1 MSKNKKQTNRLKGFV
16 KKGWGY
22 EYIFVTN
29 ELYCLKA
36 LHFTSAGNK
45 FSMHFHRDKDES
57 WYVEEGSFLLR
68 LLNTHTGSI
77 EEKILDT
84 ESTIRIFPF
93 TIHQLVALEDD
104 SRILEVSTADSVED
118 NYRVAPGDSQSV

>member
-1 MSKNKKQTNRLKGFV
+1 MSQMKKRLNGFV

-22 EYIFVTN
+22 EYIFITN

-36 LHFTSAGNK
+36 LHFTKTGNR
-45 FSMHFHRDKDES
+45 FSMHFHKEKDES

-68 LLNTHTGSI
+68 TINTDTGTI
-77 EEKILDT
+77 EEQVLDK
-84 ESTIRIFPF
+84 EDTIRILPF

-104 SRILEVSTADSVED
+104 SRILEVSTADCVED
-118 NYRVAPGDSQSV
+118 NYRVSPGDSQSA

>member
-1 MSKNKKQTNRLKGFV
+1 MSNHPKSKNRLEGYV

-22 EYIFVTN
+22 EYIFITN

-36 LHFTSAGNK
+36 LHFTKAGNK
-45 FSMHFHRDKDES
+45 FSMHFHREKDES
-57 WYVEEGSFLLR
+57 WYVESGSFILR
-68 LLNTHTGSI
+68 LLNTDTGLS
-77 EEKILDT
+77 EERLLET
-84 ESTIRIFPF
+84 ETSIRIRPF

>member
-1 MSKNKKQTNRLKGFV
+1 MSKNEKSINRLEGFV

-22 EYIFVTN
+22 EYIFITN

-36 LHFTSAGNK
+36 LHFTKTGNK
-45 FSMHFHRDKDES
+45 FSMHFHKYKDES
-57 WYVEEGSFLLR
+57 WYVEQGSFLLR
-68 LLNTHTGSI
+68 LLNTNLGSV
-77 EEKILDT
+77 EEKVLET
-84 ESTIRIFPF
+84 ESSIRITPF